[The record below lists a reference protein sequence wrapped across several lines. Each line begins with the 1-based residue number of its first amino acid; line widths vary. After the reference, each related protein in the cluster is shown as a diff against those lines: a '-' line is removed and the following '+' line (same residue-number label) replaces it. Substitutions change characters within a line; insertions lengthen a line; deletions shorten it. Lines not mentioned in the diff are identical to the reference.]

1 MDGLPVFRVVFDAVG
16 EIRTKW
22 RSLFK
27 ALILPALAVTLVEAI
42 QATFP
47 DRFPWPLLFWLLS
60 APFYVLFAVV
70 CHRVVILGEASLPSG
85 IGIFWSERE
94 TRFLGWTVALM
105 ILSWGLALVLGI
117 FVLMLPGSVLGS
129 STPWLP
135 FLIVGAILAYFYIRL
150 SLVFP
155 ATAVDLG
162 TSLAD
167 AMHLSTGNG
176 LRMMAAVLIPAIPL
190 LGFGYVLSV
199 LIGDSNSIVDFVIWE
214 TTAYAIMTV
223 TVCVVSIINRILAD
237 LDFIE
242 EAS

>member
-1 MDGLPVFRVVFDAVG
+1 MDGLPVFRVVFDAIG
-16 EIRTKW
+16 EIGTKW

-27 ALILPALAVTLVEAI
+27 ALILPALAATSVEAI

-47 DRFPWPLLFWLLS
+47 DRFPWPLIFWVFS

-70 CHRVVILGEASLPSG
+70 CHRVVILGESSLPSG

-94 TRFLGWTVALM
+94 TRFLGWTVAL
-105 ILSWGLALVLGI
+105 IIASWGLGLVLGMFALI
-117 FVLMLPGSVLGS
+117 LPGSILGL

-135 FLIVGAILAYFYIRL
+135 YLVTGAFLFYFYIRL

-155 ATAVDLG
+155 ATAVDRS

-167 AMHLSTGNG
+167 AMLLSTGNG
-176 LRMMAAVLIPAIPL
+176 LRMMAAVLIPSIPL

-199 LIGDSNSIVDFVIWE
+199 LIGDLNSIADLVVWE
-214 TTAYAIMTV
+214 ITAYAIMTI
-223 TVCVVSIINRILAD
+223 TVCVVSVIYRLLAD

-242 EAS
+242 DAT